1 VAGDVAAGVAGD
13 VASQIT
19 GERLSSLFRPRSVA
33 LVGAS
38 DKSSFSLLAYRNLV
52 EFGLGDRTYLVNRRG
67 ATTHGQP
74 TVTSC
79 ARIGEP
85 VDVAYLMVP
94 QAAMLDA
101 LHDAAEAGIRNA
113 CVLSSGYAEAG
124 EAGRAAQAELV
135 AHAASLGMVLL
146 GPNHLGF
153 ANFTDGVPVCSVP
166 GLPRHGGPVALLSQ
180 SGASSAAM
188 LDFAAIANVGLSY
201 LVTLGNEAMIT
212 AGHVLDFLVDD
223 PATRAVAVFM
233 ETVRDP
239 AVFRR
244 AARRAAAAGKAV
256 VVLKAGSSALSARTA
271 AAHTGALVGDDRVI
285 SSVFADLGV
294 IRVDNIEDM
303 LISAGAAA
311 ALGRLD
317 RPGIGIVSI
326 SGGACD
332 IVADRAE
339 DLGAALPELAAPTRD
354 ALAGIMPAYGT
365 VQNPLDV
372 TGAAVIDPTIF
383 TRTIEVMSA
392 DPSIGVVGIINTLPW
407 SDPGPNGRPYHG
419 QVFVDAIGAGMQ
431 AASGPTA
438 YINQVMLPVTDY
450 TRASLEHGHVPY
462 ALPGLRQ
469 AMVALHNVAWWSEV
483 TRTPPA
489 VEAGGPAPVPVPA
502 PGERRGHWTED
513 AARRLLSDAGI
524 PVVPACLVSSADD
537 AVKAAAGIGAP
548 LAVKIVSADIM
559 HKSDIGGVRLNVP
572 PDESAVR
579 EAYLAVTAAAAAAV
593 PGAAADVPGAAA
605 DVPGA
610 AADVLISPMRTGG
623 TELLVGV
630 VRDPVWGPM
639 LAVAVGGIF
648 VEVLQ
653 DSALAPLPVTAA
665 QARRMLDTLR
675 GRALL
680 DGARGGAPAD
690 LSALSAVIA
699 RIGDLA
705 AALGDDLESL
715 EVNPLWVDGATIEAL
730 DAVVTW
736 TSTRGAPS

>member
-1 VAGDVAAGVAGD
+1 MTADVAA
-13 VASQIT
+13 QIT
-19 GERLSSLFRPRSVA
+19 SERLTSLFRPRSVA

-38 DKSSFSLLAYRNLV
+38 DKSTFSLLAYRNLV

-67 ATTHGQP
+67 ATTHGRP

-79 ARIGEP
+79 ADIGEP

-94 QAAMLDA
+94 QAAMPEA

-124 EAGRAAQAELV
+124 DAGRAAQAELV

-166 GLPRHGGPVALLSQ
+166 GLPRQGGPVALLSQ

-188 LDFAAIANVGLSY
+188 LDFALMANVGLSY

-223 PATRAVAVFM
+223 PGTRAVAMFM
-233 ETVRDP
+233 ETVREP
-239 AVFRR
+239 GVFRR

-271 AAHTGALVGDDRVI
+271 VAHTGALVGDDRVI

-294 IRVDNIEDM
+294 IRVDSIEDM

-383 TRTIEVMSA
+383 TRAIEVMSA
-392 DPSIGVVGIINTLPW
+392 DPSIGVVGVINTLPW
-407 SDPGPNGRPYHG
+407 TDPGQPYHG
-419 QVFVDAIGAGMQ
+419 QVFVDAIGAGMR
-431 AASGPTA
+431 AASCPTA
-438 YINQVMLPVTDY
+438 YINQVMQPVTDY
-450 TRASLEHGHVPY
+450 TRASMEHGRR
-462 ALPGLRQ
+462 ALR
-469 AMVALHNVAWWSEV
+469 
-483 TRTPPA
+483 PA
-489 VEAGGPAPVPVPA
+489 RPA
-502 PGERRGHWTED
+502 PG
-513 AARRLLSDAGI
+513 
-524 PVVPACLVSSADD
+524 
-537 AVKAAAGIGAP
+537 
-548 LAVKIVSADIM
+548 
-559 HKSDIGGVRLNVP
+559 
-572 PDESAVR
+572 
-579 EAYLAVTAAAAAAV
+579 
-593 PGAAADVPGAAA
+593 
-605 DVPGA
+605 
-610 AADVLISPMRTGG
+610 
-623 TELLVGV
+623 
-630 VRDPVWGPM
+630 
-639 LAVAVGGIF
+639 
-648 VEVLQ
+648 
-653 DSALAPLPVTAA
+653 
-665 QARRMLDTLR
+665 
-675 GRALL
+675 
-680 DGARGGAPAD
+680 RGGAAQRGLVVRSHPHPA
-690 LSALSAVIA
+690 
-699 RIGDLA
+699 G
-705 AALGDDLESL
+705 G
-715 EVNPLWVDGATIEAL
+715 
-730 DAVVTW
+730 
-736 TSTRGAPS
+736 RG

>member
-1 VAGDVAAGVAGD
+1 MTADL
-13 VASQIT
+13 ASQIT
-19 GERLSSLFRPRSVA
+19 GERLTSLFRPRSVA

-38 DKSSFSLLAYRNLV
+38 DKSTFSLLAYRNLV
-52 EFGLGDRTYLVNRRG
+52 EFGLEDRTHLVNRRG

-79 ARIGEP
+79 TRIGEP

-94 QAAMLDA
+94 RAGLLEA

-166 GLPRHGGPVALLSQ
+166 GLPRRGGPVALLSQ

-188 LDFAAIANVGLSY
+188 LDFAAVANVGLSY

-223 PATRAVAVFM
+223 PETRAVAMFM

-383 TRTIEVMSA
+383 TRAIEVMSA

-431 AASGPTA
+431 AAVGPTA

-450 TRASLEHGHVPY
+450 TRASLERGCVPY

-469 AMVALHNVAWWSEV
+469 AMVALRNVAWWSEV

-489 VEAGGPAPVPVPA
+489 AGADGPAPAPVPALVPVPA
-502 PGERRGHWTED
+502 PGERRGHWPED

-524 PVVPACLVSSADD
+524 PVVPASLVGSADE
-537 AVKAAAGIGAP
+537 AVKAAAGIGGP

-579 EAYLAVTAAAAAAV
+579 EAYLAVTAAAAAV
-593 PGAAADVPGAAA
+593 TGA
-605 DVPGA
+605 VPGA

-639 LAVAVGGIF
+639 LAVAIGGIF
-648 VEVLQ
+648 VEVLR
-653 DSALAPLPVTAA
+653 DSALAPVPVTAA
-665 QARRMLDTLR
+665 QARRMLGTLR

-690 LSALSAVIA
+690 LNALSAVIA

-736 TSTRGAPS
+736 TSTVGAQP